1 MHISKT
7 LIKKNHA
14 VSNYQKAINILLKA
28 KFAFGLKQHVQI
40 RYHME
45 LPIQSRQYRQNYRCV
60 CSGFF
65 FKMLYYAVCAQNFK
79 AFLHACL
86 NILHHK
92 NVLTQP
98 IKVQLP
104 Q

>member
-28 KFAFGLKQHVQI
+28 KFAFSLKQHVQI

-45 LPIQSRQYRQNYRCV
+45 LPIQSRQYRQNYSV
-60 CSGFF
+60 VGF
-65 FKMLYYAVCAQNFK
+65 L
-79 AFLHACL
+79 
-86 NILHHK
+86 K
-92 NVLTQP
+92 NVVLCSLCTEF
-98 IKVQLP
+98 
-104 Q
+104 

>member
-45 LPIQSRQYRQNYRCV
+45 LPIQSRQYRQNYSV
-60 CSGFF
+60 VGFL
-65 FKMLYYAVCAQNFK
+65 KN

>member
-40 RYHME
+40 RYHIE

-60 CSGFF
+60 CSWVFLKKCCIMQF
-65 FKMLYYAVCAQNFK
+65 VHRILKLFYMHDLIYCTTKMC
-79 AFLHACL
+79 
-86 NILHHK
+86 
-92 NVLTQP
+92 
-98 IKVQLP
+98 
-104 Q
+104 